1 MFNISQAVNKKTSRM
16 NIGEIKDAIK
26 LVKEVIDND
35 NFQYDKKLFRD
46 RMDELVEQLKIREER
61 M

>member
-26 LVKEVIDND
+26 LVKEVITNC
-35 NFQYDKKLFRD
+35 KKY
-46 RMDELVEQLKIREER
+46 QKKTER
-61 M
+61 F